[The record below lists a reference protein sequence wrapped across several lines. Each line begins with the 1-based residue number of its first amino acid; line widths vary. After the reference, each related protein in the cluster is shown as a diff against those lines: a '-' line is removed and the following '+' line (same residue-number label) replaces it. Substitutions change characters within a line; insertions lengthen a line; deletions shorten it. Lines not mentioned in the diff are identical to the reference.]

1 MHLNWCPQNST
12 IAVRRFDA
20 MANAECPECAGA
32 IPLADSTEVGEILT
46 CPDCGTRLEV
56 RAVSPPSLAP
66 APKVEEDW
74 GE

>member
-1 MHLNWCPQNST
+1 
-12 IAVRRFDA
+12 
-20 MANAECPECAGA
+20 MANAECTECAGQ
-32 IPLADSTEVGEILT
+32 ITLAPNTEVGEILT

-56 RAVSPPSLAP
+56 RSVNPPLLAA

>member
-1 MHLNWCPQNST
+1 MF
-12 IAVRRFDA
+12 RRSDA
-20 MANAECPECAGA
+20 MANAECPECAGQVA
-32 IPLADSTEVGEILT
+32 LAANTEVGEILT

-56 RAVSPPSLAP
+56 RSVNPPQVAP